1 MDSAETYKDLLN
13 SLSTAHPVQAT
24 WSSGSQWRS
33 VVESGFAER
42 NKSSIRYA
50 LTTIAFA
57 RWHCDQTDL
66 LTLSS
71 RTAAVQEVS
80 SRILGPVPEDASE
93 RKVRETRR
101 KRLTTHLTRGR
112 IWDELVTTLGF
123 GILYRNAWNLA
134 KAKKQA
140 IQKLI
145 SQFQNNQEKMDI
157 LQLLGEQMGILIES
171 GQTDAAAF
179 KKALEDKG
187 LLGTSN
193 QTSDVSKE
201 LRSLQ
206 EEMKLAAPGNMLV
219 IKSTGY
225 RVGIETLD
233 RLSGTE
239 WFNDELVLLCL
250 HLADRLPHVRVGFSI
265 PIHQQDRPR
274 KIVAKPFERAARV
287 IEEWKSAEP
296 DNRLTCFFPLF
307 QHGDHFSLIEVN
319 YRDNAVY
326 HYDSLRK
333 TTYIEIKKACKD
345 QFPGLRYVEQAAPRQ
360 LDSFSC
366 GPLVVASAYHRML
379 GRAVIPGNTMFQD
392 TIAIK
397 ATALDIIRKAW
408 RDQVLVPIEQSTGK
422 RRRRDSFHQ
431 RQGKRRKQD
440 KSVQVEDL
448 TT

>member
-1 MDSAETYKDLLN
+1 
-13 SLSTAHPVQAT
+13 
-24 WSSGSQWRS
+24 
-33 VVESGFAER
+33 
-42 NKSSIRYA
+42 
-50 LTTIAFA
+50 
-57 RWHCDQTDL
+57 
-66 LTLSS
+66 
-71 RTAAVQEVS
+71 
-80 SRILGPVPEDASE
+80 
-93 RKVRETRR
+93 
-101 KRLTTHLTRGR
+101 
-112 IWDELVTTLGF
+112 
-123 GILYRNAWNLA
+123 
-134 KAKKQA
+134 
-140 IQKLI
+140 
-145 SQFQNNQEKMDI
+145 
-157 LQLLGEQMGILIES
+157 MGILIES

-307 QHGDHFSLIEVN
+307 QHGDHFSLLEVN

-333 TTYIEIKKACKD
+333 TTYIEIKKACRD

-422 RRRRDSFHQ
+422 RRRHDSFHQ